1 MDDTTYPNWDYR
13 RNGPPAR
20 NEQFGIEERID
31 EDGRRVPTGVIM
43 HEPPDFDYDE
53 ETRDYAEHVH
63 RQEMTAL
70 NNIQREIQ
78 IIAQRFP
85 DPLPNG
91 EGGHEIGPGVPDIP
105 PGEPVPEM
113 TDQQR
118 QLFRAANIPYDQV
131 PHRNPFDFE
140 INETWLRE
148 RLKPMTGETRELF
161 IHHTR
166 LMGIERVDLENQG
179 DATLEDQLRG
189 LEHQNPPL
197 QDYAPNPPP
206 TPIHEVVWYE
216 EPPPTPWA
224 DTTAPTA
231 VPPPPPTT
239 EEPSAVEGPTVV
251 SAGPVGPAACDA
263 GPTSDPEPVPKA
275 KKKKKAQ
282 AKQKKKIQNLG
293 VIHDPA
299 LPKETQCVYRWVCC
313 PVADTHE
320 EWYHTEVL
328 TVWGGGTYVQGFRRC
343 RLQVAYPGSFRC
355 SYHQFAHDAIP
366 QRLQPP
372 PHNGGGGDDRG
383 AYDRAPGPP
392 TGPGGNAPPG
402 PSAGPEPQGGPST
415 GEGDANTR
423 YQKDMHTEDGEAEE
437 DEELLLAAATAHA
450 HLARWAEKDEE
461 VNRLKRKQ
469 EIERLLDPEALLFDN
484 EVIDEE
490 GWLRA
495 PRAAFELEPVFTVK
509 DKTTI
514 EEVVEDAKKARKD
527 EELLATRIRALEW
540 PDVREGELEARMTY
554 LE

>member
-1 MDDTTYPNWDYR
+1 
-13 RNGPPAR
+13 NGPPAR

-53 ETRDYAEHVH
+53 ETRDYAEHIH
-63 RQEMTAL
+63 RQEMAAL

-85 DPLPNG
+85 DPQPNG

-105 PGEPVPEM
+105 PGEPIPEM

-166 LMGIERVDLENQG
+166 LMGIERVDLENQ
-179 DATLEDQLRG
+179 DNA
-189 LEHQNPPL
+189 PP
-197 QDYAPNPPP
+197 QPPAPV
-206 TPIHEVVWYE
+206 HEVVWYE
-216 EPPPTPWA
+216 EPAPTPWA
-224 DTTAPTA
+224 DEPP
-231 VPPPPPTT
+231 PPPPPTT

-263 GPTSDPEPVPKA
+263 GNNTDDPEPVPKA
-275 KKKKKAQ
+275 KKKGKGKA
-282 AKQKKKIQNLG
+282 KKKIQNLAPLA
-293 VIHDPA
+293 PA
-299 LPKETQCVYRWVCC
+299 LPKETQCNYRWVCC
-313 PVADTHE
+313 PVADTH

-328 TVWGGGTYVQGFRRC
+328 TVWGGGPYVQGFRRC
-343 RLQVAYPGSFRC
+343 KLQVLYPGSFRC
-355 SYHQFAHDAIP
+355 SYHQFAHDAVP

-372 PHNGGGGDDRG
+372 PHNGGGGGDRG

-415 GEGDANTR
+415 GEGDANVR
-423 YQKDMHTEDGEAEE
+423 YQGNMHIDDVVAE
-437 DEELLLAAATAHA
+437 DEETLLAAAAAHA
-450 HLARWAEKDEE
+450 HMTRWAEKEEE

-469 EIERLLDPEALLFDN
+469 EIERLLDPEQMLFDR
-484 EVIDEE
+484 EVIDAE

-514 EEVVEDAKKARKD
+514 EEVVEDAKQARKK

-540 PDVREGELEARMTY
+540 PDVREGELETRMTY
-554 LE
+554 LEQRVARAEPKIRRKKTNRGHDYSGQT